1 MFLLTRRILFVF
13 TVIFFPNFTW
23 LQLAGV
29 FTGIQIMYNY
39 LIYFYPMEDIF
50 QNRMEIFGEVINLI
64 LMYHVLLFT
73 DFVLDLDLRYKIGY
87 WFIFFIFVFISVHI
101 FFLAKTTFGLIR
113 KKWRIRR
120 KNKQD
125 EAAKKARR
133 EELREVYEALRKKN
147 PLTDEVVENFE
158 QFVNIESEIA
168 RYEKE
173 YEDTQRAKK
182 FQQCLQEQFEKT
194 GKVQVGKRI

>member
-13 TVIFFPNFTW
+13 TVIFFPTFTW

-120 KNKQD
+120 KKKQD

-194 GKVQVGKRI
+194 GKVQVG

>member
-1 MFLLTRRILFVF
+1 
-13 TVIFFPNFTW
+13 
-23 LQLAGV
+23 
-29 FTGIQIMYNY
+29 MYNY

-120 KNKQD
+120 KKKQD

-194 GKVQVGKRI
+194 GKVQVG

>member
-120 KNKQD
+120 KKKQD

-194 GKVQVGKRI
+194 GKVQVG

>member
-1 MFLLTRRILFVF
+1 MFVF

-120 KNKQD
+120 KKKQD

-194 GKVQVGKRI
+194 GKVQVG